1 MLILAVH
8 QAASGPDRPK
18 WKYRNIIGIGATRVS
33 DLPLDHADGH
43 RPVAGIAVTQRGVTA
58 NVTFRLSDEVATAH
72 FCGAAAR
79 PDLLEEA
86 AWASF
91 LATGTVD
98 LLARDGVDTHV
109 DPA

>member
-1 MLILAVH
+1 MILAVH

-18 WKYRNIIGIGATRVS
+18 WKYRNVIGIGATKVS
-33 DLPLDHADGH
+33 DLPLDDGAD

-58 NVTFRLSDEVATAH
+58 NVTFRVADDVATAH
-72 FCGAAAR
+72 FCGAASRA
-79 PDLLEEA
+79 DLLEES

-98 LLARDGVDTHV
+98 VLARDGVDTHV